1 MVEIEVLTAEI
12 LKLSPESQ
20 QKVADFVQLLKTNS
34 QDNPVKPTL
43 LNLKSQNFVGMWSDR
58 PEIQDSS
65 QWVRNLRQNQWT
77 R

>member
-1 MVEIEVLTAEI
+1 MVEIEVLTTEI

-20 QKVADFVQLLKTNS
+20 QKVADFVQFLKTNS
-34 QDNPVKPTL
+34 QDNPVKSAL
-43 LNLKSQNFVGMWSDR
+43 LNLENQNFVGMWSDR

-77 R
+77 

>member
-1 MVEIEVLTAEI
+1 MIEIETLKTEI

-20 QKVADFVQLLKTNS
+20 QKVADFVQLLKAQS
-34 QDNPVKPTL
+34 QNKAQPAP
-43 LNLKSQNFVGMWSDR
+43 LNLENQNFVGMWSDR
-58 PEIQDSS
+58 PETQDSR